1 MDMRCA
7 PTLAVQLWACHYP
20 SLGLSFPFCAI
31 RIGLCGLHVV
41 VCLVAQS
48 CPTLCNPLDCSPL
61 HSSVHGIFRQAHWN
75 GLPFP
80 PPGNRPDLGIQ
91 PMSPALQAD
100 SLPAEPLGKPIV
112 FVVLPYSKLGGP
124 FS

>member
-1 MDMRCA
+1 M
-7 PTLAVQLWACHYP
+7 YP
-20 SLGLSFPFCAI
+20 KLSVLSIVLLKNMKCMPESVAKSLHS
-31 RIGLCGLHVV
+31 
-41 VCLVAQS
+41 CL
-48 CPTLCNPLDCSPL
+48 TLCNPLDCSPL